1 MQISVQFDSDD
12 LLRRFEQRR
21 NTAQVWLD
29 SEILR
34 STEPFVPMYQGDLIA
49 AACAARFPA
58 AGLSCI
64 TARMRIITTSVWC
77 AWGVRRRS

>member
-1 MQISVQFDSDD
+1 MQISAQFDSND

-34 STEPFVPMYQGDLIA
+34 SRLCRWIREI
-49 AACAARFPA
+49 
-58 AGLSCI
+58 
-64 TARMRIITTSVWC
+64 
-77 AWGVRRRS
+77 